1 MIVYDPYLILQVV
14 IYILQEIYNFI
25 FISVFYELQVWKYQ
39 GTNQLGDGALERIH
53 MDVQTGE
60 GLTDTDFVLAGGA
73 DGSLR

>member
-1 MIVYDPYLILQVV
+1 M
-14 IYILQEIYNFI
+14 
-25 FISVFYELQVWKYQ
+25 FYELQVWKYQ
-39 GTNQLGDGALERIH
+39 GTNQLGDGALERIR